1 MSKFDR
7 RNFLKLAGLSAFSFP
22 LMSFQSIEMAKQH
35 PATKPKVQF
44 TRDGL
49 DHSPEEYAALLVL
62 LTKDN
67 ALQTDSYS
75 NGGVVAALEEKFAKM
90 LGTESAIFMPTGTL
104 ANHIAIRKHAG
115 DQRKVIVQAE
125 SHIYNDSGDCAQ
137 TISSLNLMPLGEG
150 ETSFSLDDVQKA
162 IARAEHGRV
171 KTEVGCISIESPVRR
186 TDNQMFDFDEMQA
199 ISQLAKQKGIKMHLD
214 GARLFNA
221 VAHSGLDVQQFT
233 QLFDTVYVSLY
244 KNFNAASGAILA
256 GTKEFCE
263 GLFHTRRMFG
273 GGMPQVWAFAAVALD
288 YADTFMPEYQK
299 ALLQFA
305 ELEKLIKKENR
316 FRIEKITNGTNV
328 FRFFVDTT
336 DMQQFRRNLASEN
349 IILPAPTKDQ
359 YFKLKINNTLNNRNM
374 KDLLVLFNKAL

>member
-7 RNFLKLAGLSAFSFP
+7 RKFLKLAGLSAFSFP
-22 LMSFQSIEMAKQH
+22 LMSFQSMEMAKH
-35 PATKPKVQF
+35 YPAAKPKVQF
-44 TRDGL
+44 IRDGL
-49 DHSPEEYAALLVL
+49 DHSPEEYAALLAQ

-75 NGGVVAALEEKFAKM
+75 KGGVVAALEEKFAKI
-90 LGTESAIFMPTGTL
+90 LGKESAIFMPTGTL

-115 DQRKVIVQAE
+115 NKRKVIVQAE

-150 ETSFSLDDVQKA
+150 QTSFGLDEVLKA
-162 IARAEHGRV
+162 IARAEYGRV
-171 KTEVGCISIESPVRR
+171 KTKVGCISIESPVRR
-186 TDNQMFDFDEMQA
+186 ADNQMFDFDEMQA

-221 VAHSGLDVQQFT
+221 VVHSGLEVKQFT

-256 GTKEFCE
+256 GTKAFCE

-273 GGMPQVWAFAAVALD
+273 GGMPQVWPFAAVALD
-288 YADTFMPEYQK
+288 YVDTFMPEYQN
-299 ALLQFA
+299 ALSLFSQ
-305 ELEKLIKKENR
+305 LKTLIEKEKK
-316 FRIEKITNGTNV
+316 FRIETISNGTNV
-328 FRFFVDTT
+328 FRFFVDTANI
-336 DMQQFRRNLASEN
+336 QQFRRNLESEN
-349 IILPAPTKDQ
+349 IIFPAAVEDK

-374 KDLLVLFNKAL
+374 NDLVSLFNKIL